1 MHAGCEAGAIYIQAN
16 RKQKDGPP
24 GIVDEK
30 VQDIIDQDEF
40 YSGCYARATVEAYAW
55 EHPTGG
61 TGVSFALHNIQ
72 RLKHGDRLGGG
83 GKAKPSDEFEAMATA
98 DGGAPASADDLWNDK
113 PAAKGK
119 KDMDDDIPF

>member
-1 MHAGCEAGAIYIQAN
+1 
-16 RKQKDGPP
+16 
-24 GIVDEK
+24 VDER

-98 DGGAPASADDLWNDK
+98 DGDAPANADDLWNDALPK
-113 PAAKGK
+113 DAPARGRRSGNAQQE
-119 KDMDDDIPF
+119 MDDDIPF